1 MKRPRNA
8 LRVLLGRVDLDRE
21 IARARYFRDECL
33 RAREDAKEAKR
44 QLFDYRAAMMDPTL
58 VYESTKI
65 SARILADMARDPKKF
80 LPTDES
86 TTPTDKSTTPKD

>member
-1 MKRPRNA
+1 MNRLHNA
-8 LRVLLGRVDLDRE
+8 LRVLFGRVDLDRE

-58 VYESTKI
+58 VYKSAEA

-80 LPTDES
+80 LPPEES
-86 TTPTDKSTTPKD
+86 